1 MKISDLKIVVA
12 SDGSER
18 DGIGIEI
25 YFKEELLIEI
35 FRDDSEK
42 TKTVTV
48 YDKSIPLE
56 IVEFAIEKFKSEI
69 PTDFID

>member
-1 MKISDLKIVVA
+1 MKIQDLRIVVA
-12 SDGSER
+12 SDVNSR
-18 DGIGIEI
+18 DGVGIEM
-25 YFKEELLIEI
+25 YFKEDLLIEI

-48 YDKSIPLE
+48 YDKSISLE

-69 PTDFID
+69 LPDFID